1 MPTEGIIHLQYIFQG
16 VSNCNMLRSLFGIK
30 FVQWKVFLNYIYN
43 WTDEVI
49 KEADVFLALISLIY
63 ELNYVGLE
71 YTTVLWIWVGT
82 AILFK
87 TWLWCYY
94 SIHSALRT
102 LIDITYCDHFGP

>member
-1 MPTEGIIHLQYIFQG
+1 M
-16 VSNCNMLRSLFGIK
+16 VRSLFKQNICTIK
-30 FVQWKVFLNYIYN
+30 SFLNYIYN

-71 YTTVLWIWVGT
+71 NTIKNLVGT

-87 TWLWCYY
+87 TWMCIGSKRSDTTIYIL
-94 SIHSALRT
+94 H
-102 LIDITYCDHFGP
+102 